1 MGQVP
6 LRRQSAP
13 RAQHVTGLFAFDTR
27 RGALSAHML
36 LHLGYRVQ
44 LAMLSVVDHPAYA
57 VFPQLRFQFHIF
69 GLALLQ
75 LDRLDA
81 VTLALLLWQSVRCG
95 RCHGHAPSV
104 LVDRGGVLRECA
116 IQAPREAMVPLRVFE
131 GWRLDGLER
140 VGELFP
146 LVVNKLDPRWMGP
159 QPGVALVDKALREL
173 HLGRANEVWPPSFE
187 IIQLLPRRLEGV
199 ELRIDRSEYDLVRRH

>member
-1 MGQVP
+1 M
-6 LRRQSAP
+6 
-13 RAQHVTGLFAFDTR
+13 
-27 RGALSAHML
+27 
-36 LHLGYRVQ
+36 
-44 LAMLSVVDHPAYA
+44 
-57 VFPQLRFQFHIF
+57 
-69 GLALLQ
+69 
-75 LDRLDA
+75 
-81 VTLALLLWQSVRCG
+81 TLALLLWQSVRCG
-95 RCHGHAPSV
+95 RCRGHAPSV